1 MRLVTAAKSQKVA
14 LVVCMRKR
22 LTILKALP
30 GKDERWNEPYHPVV
44 PSFYRP
50 GPIRCYESNAM

>member
-1 MRLVTAAKSQKVA
+1 MRLVTAGKSQKVA
-14 LVVCMRKR
+14 LVVCIPKR

-44 PSFYRP
+44 PSFYLP